1 MIRLT
6 ALALILAMLAACS
19 ESVSP
24 RAERVFYRGGGSAS
38 WGTVCKLNRRGF
50 LGLGERGYI
59 SVAHVTDNG
68 TPLVGPKDAIT
79 VSDTLSDWSFLG
91 IDPAKL
97 DAGDYPAPK
106 RDGAVTIHG
115 FPARDRDGE
124 VIPGTLYT
132 DDPVPPFWWV
142 ELRDSDEGI
151 AAEGVIGGISGSCVF
166 DENGDLIA
174 VVHANG
180 FSDIEGTTGTWA
192 KVVPVRDAILQA
204 QGRGMPV
211 AGTAVAANPPVYQE
225 AAPTHATAP
234 PVYEEVTP
242 TYAPPPLVYQDS
254 APTYATAPPVYE
266 EVAPTFI
273 DPPAYRE
280 VVPASAR
287 TALPPEIMPAQRA
300 YRVIEPQ
307 PPEIIPAPRGAYRPR
322 GIECT
327 ICL

>member
-6 ALALILAMLAACS
+6 ALALVLTTLAACS

-59 SVAHVTDNG
+59 SVSHVTANG

-97 DAGDYPAPK
+97 DAEDYPAPT
-106 RDGAVTIHG
+106 RDMAVKIHG

-166 DENGDLIA
+166 DDGGNLIA

-180 FSDIEGTTGTWA
+180 FSLIEGTTGTWA

-204 QGRGMPV
+204 QGKAVPV
-211 AGTAVAANPPVYQE
+211 ATAAIAA
-225 AAPTHATAP
+225 AP
-234 PVYEEVTP
+234 PVYRDIAPVDGVAPP
-242 TYAPPPLVYQDS
+242 TYEAVGTPLPSPVHQPPL
-254 APTYATAPPVYE
+254 YE
-266 EVAPTFI
+266 EVAPVFV
-273 DPPAYRE
+273 DPPVYRE
-280 VVPASAR
+280 ILPATAR
-287 TALPPEIMPAQRA
+287 TIPPPEPAPAPRA
-300 YRVIEPQ
+300 YRVVEPE
-307 PPEIIPAPRGAYRPR
+307 PELPAPVYHDILPTPRGAYRPR
-322 GIECT
+322 GIECA